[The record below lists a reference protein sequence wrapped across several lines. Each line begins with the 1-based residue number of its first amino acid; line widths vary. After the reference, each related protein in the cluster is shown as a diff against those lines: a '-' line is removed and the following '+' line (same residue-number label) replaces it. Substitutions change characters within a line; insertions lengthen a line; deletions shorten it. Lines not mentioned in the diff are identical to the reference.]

1 MSLKQ
6 WAKENSKFLKI
17 EDGETVNVKYM
28 GYVMAINQ
36 NQEDVPCFKFQTSEG
51 KVKML
56 QSKNSS
62 FIEAFDEE
70 TGKFKKGDYVSISRS
85 GTKQNTRYEIVTGEI
100 NV

>member
-28 GYVMAINQ
+28 GYVMALNQ
-36 NQEDVPCFKFQTSEG
+36 KQEEVPCFKFQTEDG
-51 KVKML
+51 KVKLL
-56 QSKNSS
+56 QSQNSA

-70 TGKFKKGDYVSISRS
+70 TGKFKKGDFVNITRT
-85 GTKQNTRYEIVTGEI
+85 GVMQQTRYEITTGSI
-100 NV
+100 SL